1 MRGVSSKLV
10 CSGACFRSAAP
21 HLRGMNSTTT
31 KALKADLSVT
41 QVLAH
46 LLERLEQSSQPLGAE
61 QYRSVV
67 THLVQELQE
76 AEPGPMLGRILD
88 AYPAA
93 AQVYENMNYQHAG
106 LCRSGL
112 DASLAAE
119 LEARKVVARAMQ
131 KPELD
136 SSNGKS

>member
-1 MRGVSSKLV
+1 MNTSPITQASKT
-10 CSGACFRSAAP
+10 AKIAK
-21 HLRGMNSTTT
+21 T
-31 KALKADLSVT
+31 DLSVA
-41 QVLAH
+41 QVLAQ
-46 LLERLEQSSQPLGAE
+46 LLERLEHSTQPVGAE

-67 THLVQELQE
+67 AHLVHEFEE

-93 AQVYENMNYQHAG
+93 AEVYENMNYQHAG

-119 LEARKVVARAMQ
+119 LAARQAVARAMQ

-136 SSNGKS
+136 TPNGKS